1 MPDVKGIDPEIAT
14 KIFMQAQEG
23 DLCLAR
29 LETDLEVPMGVSR
42 RTGLLGEEREP
53 RDSAISGAEKGSENH
68 SILSKKL
75 VV

>member
-29 LETDLEVPMGVSR
+29 LETDLEVPMGTNL
-42 RTGLLGEEREP
+42 RTGYVGEEREPREP
-53 RDSAISGAEKGSENH
+53 RDSAISGAEKGSE
-68 SILSKKL
+68 S
-75 VV
+75 